1 MRWINTLVIFFV
13 LAGTGSVHGKGKQ
26 EPARTIEVHVKRFA
40 FSPNEIT
47 LKKGETVDL
56 RLISEDV
63 NHSLV
68 VEELDIKLETSKGHP
83 VDVALTPQTAGDFH
97 GQCGTFC
104 GNGHGTMTFTVHVQE
119 NDANPAPPSR

>member
-47 LKKGETVDL
+47 LKKG
-56 RLISEDV
+56 
-63 NHSLV
+63 
-68 VEELDIKLETSKGHP
+68 
-83 VDVALTPQTAGDFH
+83 
-97 GQCGTFC
+97 
-104 GNGHGTMTFTVHVQE
+104 
-119 NDANPAPPSR
+119 